1 MDNMVDSKERI
12 ARSNIY
18 IIFGKLMRRKIG
30 SNDDGELLLKQ
41 AGLSSFIDNYE
52 NKLHPYWYNRGYQ
65 NINDQ
70 YNPEYVCASICEKI
84 ENNEEA
90 LLRFLNVILE
100 NIREIEEEECKKLS
114 NFLSVIG
121 YELLVSD
128 EEDDYTEYKR
138 YTLVPSTDGAQRRN
152 NDISFLR
159 SMLKSHHPDILT
171 MYDEAIS
178 NFGTGQYVSCIENC
192 RSLFE
197 TFFKRL
203 DTTSNDYVKGI
214 LSATGESITENGAK
228 LESIKKIY
236 TYWINN
242 KKGANRFRLFQTMYS
257 VMSGLGT
264 HHEDVASKEDALL
277 LLRYVE
283 DCLLWCFR
291 KGINC

>member
-1 MDNMVDSKERI
+1 MDTMVDSKERI

-52 NKLHPYWYNRGYQ
+52 DKLHPYWYNRGYQ
-65 NINDQ
+65 NNNDQ
-70 YNPEYVCASICEKI
+70 YNPEYVCTSICEKI
-84 ENNEEA
+84 ENNEEN
-90 LLRFLNVILE
+90 LLRFFNVLLE
-100 NIREIEEEECKKLS
+100 NIREIEEEEYKKLS
-114 NFLSVIG
+114 NYLSVIG
-121 YELLVSD
+121 YELLVT
-128 EEDDYTEYKR
+128 EKQDDYIEYKR
-138 YTLVPSTDGAQRRN
+138 YTLVHSTDGAQQRN

-159 SMLKSHHPDILT
+159 SMLNLYHPDILI
-171 MYDEAIS
+171 MYDEAVS
-178 NFGTGQYVSCIENC
+178 NFGTGQYVSCIDNC

-197 TFFKRL
+197 TFFKKL

-236 TYWINN
+236 TYWIAN

-264 HHEDVASKEDALL
+264 HHEDVASKREFGGSIFMP
-277 LLRYVE
+277 E
-283 DCLLWCFR
+283 
-291 KGINC
+291 